1 MKKILFIIPCVP
13 YPLNS
18 GGNQAFFQMV
28 DYIRHKMSV
37 SVLFYAWTIDEAKR
51 VEKLKDLWG
60 NVDFYTFVKET
71 KEEPDSPLV
80 RNPFYYKWLKK
91 LKTSIER
98 KMRRQLLSMSN
109 GTVDLLKDKDFVR
122 EKSVLPNSIYKEF
135 DTRYKIGRAHV

>member
-18 GGNQAFFQMV
+18 GGNQLFFQMV

-51 VEKLKDLWG
+51 VEKLEDLWED
-60 NVDFYTFVKET
+60 VDFYTFVKET

-91 LKTSIER
+91 LK
-98 KMRRQLLSMSN
+98 MSMSVKCGGVLSTSN
-109 GTVDLLKDKDFVR
+109 STVDLLKDKDFVR
-122 EKSVLPNSIYKEF
+122 EKSVL
-135 DTRYKIGRAHV
+135 T